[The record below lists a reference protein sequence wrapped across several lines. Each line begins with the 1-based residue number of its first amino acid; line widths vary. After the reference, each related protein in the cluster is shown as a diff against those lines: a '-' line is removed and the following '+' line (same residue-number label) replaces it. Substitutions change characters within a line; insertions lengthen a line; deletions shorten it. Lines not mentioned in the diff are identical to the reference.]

1 MDTLTLF
8 GACAVTVML
17 IAYALEQRS
26 AWWIFVFALA
36 CMASSLYG
44 WLAGTWPFA
53 VVEAIWALVAFRRW
67 WRRRAPRIARDVI
80 ELKRGARG
88 NESADMP
95 KLPSDVEAR

>member
-1 MDTLTLF
+1 MNTLTLF

-53 VVEAIWALVAFRRW
+53 VVEGIWALVAFRRW
-67 WRRRAPRIARDVI
+67 WHQRTPHTARDTI
-80 ELKRGARG
+80 ELNRGERG

-95 KLPSDVEAR
+95 KLPPDVEAR